1 MAFIGIDLG
10 TTNSVVAGYSDGIS
24 TLIPNAL
31 GDFLTPSVVSV
42 DEETGEI
49 FVGAIARERLVSH
62 PALTAAQFKRNMG
75 TSKVFALGN
84 RKFNAEELSSL
95 VLRSLKSDAER
106 HLKQEVTHAVISVP
120 AYFNDVQRAATMTA
134 AKLAGLQVDRLLNE
148 PTAAAIVH
156 GVELDTEQ
164 QFLVLDLG
172 GGTFDVTVLE
182 VFDGV
187 LEVHA
192 SAGDNHLGGED
203 FTHLLVAD
211 LEKKYDL
218 GDSFRSPL
226 YSLAEQLKQ
235 QVGKKPDVSIKT
247 TIDNRDLTIEYSR
260 EQFGALAEPL
270 LNRLTIPI
278 VKALKDAKLTPEAL
292 DNVLFVGGATR
303 MPAFRRHISKLFKA
317 FPNTDKN
324 PDHVVALGAAMQAAL
339 IARDSAL
346 EDVVLTDVMPFSLGT
361 GVISHENQNRSHFS
375 PIIERNTTI
384 PVSRMSTFSS
394 VRPDQKSVTF
404 DVYQGESRDLN
415 NNLLLGELEIELP
428 DSNEIEAVEVRYTYD
443 ANGLLEVEAT
453 VLSTGHKKLIV
464 LQNNAARMT
473 EEEVEKSLQKLQALK
488 IHPADKEENKLLM
501 ARGERLFEF
510 ATGQERQY
518 ISDLMSRFDQALST
532 QDERIIEK
540 ARETISVLLDELEP
554 ADLQ

>member
-10 TTNSVVAGYSDGIS
+10 TTNSVVAGYSDGVS
-24 TLIPNAL
+24 TLIPNAH
-31 GDFLTPSVVSV
+31 GEFLTPSVVSV
-42 DEETGEI
+42 DDDTGEI
-49 FVGAIARERLVSH
+49 FIGAIARERLVSH

-75 TSKVFALGN
+75 TSKVFELGS

-95 VLRSLKSDAER
+95 VLAALKNDAER
-106 HLKQEVTHAVISVP
+106 HLQQEVTQAVISVP
-120 AYFNDVQRAATMTA
+120 AYFNDVQRAATMNA
-134 AKLAGLQVDRLLNE
+134 AKLAGLQVERLLNE

-192 SAGDNHLGGED
+192 SAGDNHLGGEV
-203 FTHLLVAD
+203 FTHMLVAD
-211 LEKKYDL
+211 LEKKHDL

-226 YSLAEQLKQ
+226 YNLAERLKQ
-235 QVGKKPDVSIKT
+235 QIGSRPDVTVNT
-247 TIDNRDLTIEYSR
+247 TIDNRELTIEYSR
-260 EQFGALAEPL
+260 EQFNTLVEPL

-278 VKALKDAKLTPEAL
+278 VKALKDAKLTPESL

-303 MPAFRRHISKLFKA
+303 MPAFRKHISRLFKT
-317 FPNTDKN
+317 FPNSDKN
-324 PDHVVALGAAMQAAL
+324 PDHVVAMGAAMQAAL

-346 EDVVLTDVMPFSLGT
+346 DDVVLTDVMPFSLGT
-361 GVISHENQNRSHFS
+361 GVISHENQQRSHFS

-394 VRPDQKSVTF
+394 VHPNQKSVTF
-404 DVYQGESRDLN
+404 DVYQGESRDLK
-415 NNLLLGELEIELP
+415 NNLLLGELNVELP
-428 DSNEIEAVEVRYTYD
+428 DNNQIDEIEVRYTYD

-453 VLSTGHKKLIV
+453 VLSTGHKKIVV

-473 EEEVEKSLQKLQALK
+473 DEEIEASLKKLKALK
-488 IHPADKEENKLLM
+488 IHPADKEENKLLL

-510 ATGQERQY
+510 STGQERQY
-518 ISDLMSRFDQALST
+518 ISQLMSRFDQALST
-532 QDERIIEK
+532 QDDRVIEK
-540 ARETISVLLDELEP
+540 ARQQINALLDELEP